1 MSAPETTGLLRDR
14 FEPGHSEPLIF
25 ELGQPGRANTYFP
38 NGRALE
44 EFLPA
49 TALRAELPLPDNSE
63 LEVIRHFTRLSQR
76 NFSID
81 TGFYPLGSCTMKY
94 NPRVNDAMANL
105 PGFRDLHP
113 FAPDELAQGALSVM
127 YDLERYLAAIFGM
140 AAFSLNPAA
149 GAHAELAALLIAKA
163 YFNRIGESTRRT
175 TVIVPDTAHG
185 TNRASAA
192 MVGYNVVSLESNARG
207 RVGVEDIK
215 RVLGADT
222 AVCMMTNPNTLGLF
236 EDQILEIAA
245 AVHAAGG
252 LMYYDGA
259 NANALMGNA
268 RPGDMGFDLMH
279 LNTHKTFS
287 IPHGGG
293 GAGHGPVGVA
303 AHLVEFLPTP
313 VVRKDGDVLSL
324 DFDRPQ
330 SIGPMRSFWSNFA
343 HAVRAL
349 TYVLANGGD
358 GLTKVSQLAV
368 LNANYLRVRVREFLE
383 TPYDEICRHEFVASA
398 QALKRETGVRAL
410 DVAKALLDHGFH
422 APTMYFPLLVPECLM
437 IEPTETESKETLD
450 AFVAALRSIV
460 ETAGRDP
467 QAVLAAPVT
476 TLVGRVD
483 ETRAAREPNLRW
495 RPPPKPSA

>member
-1 MSAPETTGLLRDR
+1 MSAPDAVANR
-14 FEPGHSEPLIF
+14 FEPNATEPPIF
-25 ELGQPGRANTYFP
+25 ELGKPGRANQYFP
-38 NGRALE
+38 NGRALD

-49 TALRAELPLPDNSE
+49 GALRRELPLPDNSE
-63 LEVIRHFTRLSQR
+63 LEVVRHFTRLSQR
-76 NFSID
+76 SFSID

-113 FAPDELAQGALSVM
+113 FAPDDLAQGALGVM
-127 YDLERYLAAIFGM
+127 YELERSLAATFGM
-140 AAFSLNPAA
+140 AEFSLNPAA

-163 YFNRIGESTRRT
+163 YFSKRGEGKQRT

-185 TNRASAA
+185 TNPASAA
-192 MVGYNVVSLESNARG
+192 MVGYKVISLKSDARG
-207 RVGVEDIK
+207 RVGVEDLK
-215 RVLGADT
+215 AVLGPDT

-236 EDQILEIAA
+236 EDRIAEIAA
-245 AVHAAGG
+245 AVHAVGG

-303 AHLVEFLPTP
+303 KHLVAFLPTP
-313 VVRKDGDVLSL
+313 AVVRVGDRYKLE
-324 DFDRPQ
+324 FERPD

-349 TYVLANGGD
+349 TYIRANGGE
-358 GLTKVSQLAV
+358 GLTKISQLAV
-368 LNANYLRVRVREFLE
+368 LNANYVRAKVRDFLE
-383 TPYDEICRHEFVASA
+383 TPYDEPCRHEFVASA
-398 QALKRETGVRAL
+398 QRLKRETGVRAL
-410 DVAKALLDHGFH
+410 DLAKALLDHGFH

-450 AFVAALRSIV
+450 AFIAALRGIV
-460 ETAGRDP
+460 EQARSDP
-467 QAVLAAPVT
+467 KAVLDAPQRTMV
-476 TLVGRVD
+476 RRID
-483 ETRAAREPNLRW
+483 ETRAARQPDLRW
-495 RPPPKPSA
+495 TG